1 MALQNYLPHN
11 EFCIINVPGE
21 EFYYGVMKDELHSK
35 FMDILSGETL
45 ELLEYLD
52 ESDFKNTVRDH
63 KADILG
69 NEGHLN
75 TIN

>member
-11 EFCIINVPGE
+11 EFCIINIPGE
-21 EFYYGVMKDELHSK
+21 EFYYGVMNDELHSK